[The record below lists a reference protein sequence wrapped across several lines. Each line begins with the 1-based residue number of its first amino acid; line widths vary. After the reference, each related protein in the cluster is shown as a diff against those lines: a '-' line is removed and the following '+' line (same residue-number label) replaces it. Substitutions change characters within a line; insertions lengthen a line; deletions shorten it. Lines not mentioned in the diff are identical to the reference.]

1 MKNPTELLG
10 SLYSNSPT
18 SAETESFE
26 NTLSERRAAK
36 VWLRLREMHG
46 DRFLREFGS
55 QPNETWRAAI
65 DRLSDDEIRQALKA
79 LAEKASP
86 HPPTLGEFVAASRP
100 PKPETGSPRYL
111 GVNPINYT
119 EMRIAGKLPQPPKV
133 QHDVSGLR
141 KALRGGG

>member
-1 MKNPTELLG
+1 MLKQPTQLLG

-18 SAETESFE
+18 SDETESFE

-65 DRLSDDEIRQALKA
+65 DRLSDDEIRQALKT
-79 LAEKASP
+79 LAEKGSP
-86 HPPTLGEFVAASRP
+86 HPPTLGEFVAACRP

-111 GVNPINYT
+111 GANPINYT
-119 EMRIAGKLPQPPKV
+119 EMRIAGLLPQAEKKV
-133 QHDVSGLR
+133 HDVDALR
-141 KALRGGG
+141 KALRS